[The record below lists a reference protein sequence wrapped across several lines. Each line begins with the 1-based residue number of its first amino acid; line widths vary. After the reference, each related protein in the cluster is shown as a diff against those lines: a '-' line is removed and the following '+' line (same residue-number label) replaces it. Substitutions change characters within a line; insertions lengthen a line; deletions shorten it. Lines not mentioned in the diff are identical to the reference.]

1 MKVKNFITARGHRY
15 FSVSW
20 NVYRAGRYARSG
32 LNRTEAMELM
42 IGIYS
47 FTHGDVAP
55 RTADIEKLVLAEI
68 GRAEQRP
75 KEIA

>member
-1 MKVKNFITARGHRY
+1 MRVKNFITTGGHSY

-20 NVYRAGRYARSG
+20 NVYRAGRYFRSG

-55 RTADIEKLVLAEI
+55 QTADIEKLVLAEI
-68 GRAEQRP
+68 GRAEQKP
-75 KEIA
+75 EVLV